1 MDSSK
6 LERLKR
12 KVFNKGFWKVKL
24 ETHRII
30 QLLSLYGM
38 FLFLPYFQIQINQY
52 DSAENEL
59 RNIKNEAVIHDIY
72 YEVKTLTC
80 ELLGQE
86 HTTLDC
92 KKGVYQNTKANSMEK
107 IRNTMEEEKKVSELK
122 YYYLYFILASFAIW
136 GTLKEYINEYER
148 NHKEDK

>member
-86 HTTLDC
+86 HTTL
-92 KKGVYQNTKANSMEK
+92 
-107 IRNTMEEEKKVSELK
+107 
-122 YYYLYFILASFAIW
+122 
-136 GTLKEYINEYER
+136 
-148 NHKEDK
+148 